1 MIIMKKMCSVLC
13 FLVLGVVF
21 NGFSQAAPAD
31 FYAGK
36 WEISVPG
43 SPRGDVVFLMDLIR
57 ENGKLTGSLVDKA
70 DPASS
75 ARKIMKV
82 EESAEKLIIYFE
94 SSQGDETSM
103 DLAKVDNDHL
113 KGLVHNFEAT
123 AKRVK

>member
-1 MIIMKKMCSVLC
+1 MKTMCSVLC
-13 FLVLGVVF
+13 FLIFGVVF
-21 NGFSQAAPAD
+21 NGFSQAAPTD

-43 SPRGDVVFLMDLIR
+43 SPRGDVVFLMDLMR

-70 DPASS
+70 DPASG
-75 ARKIMKV
+75 ARKIVKV

-103 DLAKVDNDHL
+103 ELAKVDNDHL
-113 KGLVHNFEAT
+113 KGSVHNFEAT